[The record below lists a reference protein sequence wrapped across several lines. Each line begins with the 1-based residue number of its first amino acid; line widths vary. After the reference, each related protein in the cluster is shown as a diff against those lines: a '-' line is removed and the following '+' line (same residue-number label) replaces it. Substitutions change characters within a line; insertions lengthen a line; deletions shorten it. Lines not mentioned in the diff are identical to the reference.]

1 MDPAFHI
8 ADAGKSLAE
17 SLWSRHC
24 KDGTAGIVMCL
35 RDLELRLARGCSK
48 TLAAIALE
56 RIDQLA
62 VDKDAA
68 SKCIGGVGLH

>member
-1 MDPAFHI
+1 MDPAFHV

-24 KDGTAGIVMCL
+24 KDGTEGIVMCL
-35 RDLELRLARGCSK
+35 RDLQLRLARGCSK
-48 TLAAIALE
+48 TVAAIALE

-68 SKCIGGVGLH
+68 LKCRGRAGLH